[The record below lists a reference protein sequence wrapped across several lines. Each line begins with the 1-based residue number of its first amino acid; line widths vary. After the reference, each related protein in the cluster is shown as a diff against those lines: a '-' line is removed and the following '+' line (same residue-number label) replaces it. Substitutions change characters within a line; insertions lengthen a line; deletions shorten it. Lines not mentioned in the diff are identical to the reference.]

1 MTTNKKY
8 LTHVYDVILAIQD
21 LNKMKCRVWQKCSD
35 IISGQSHRPG
45 GSTEADPK
53 YQHADSFLTFEIGT
67 KCATMFVRFH
77 PSV

>member
-21 LNKMKCRVWQKCSD
+21 LNKMKCRVCMTKMFRYYFRSVSQ
-35 IISGQSHRPG
+35 
-45 GSTEADPK
+45 ADPK

-67 KCATMFVRFH
+67 KCATVFVRFH